1 VTTPVPAPHQL
12 VERRRLAEVADSIS
26 TAASVAEFQ
35 TLLHAGTLALGAER
49 SYFASVSGDGANSA
63 CVVILDCDPAWWHR
77 YRAGSSLH
85 DDPWL
90 GYALR
95 HAAPVLTSELKPN
108 ARQNALFAQAAAAA
122 GFASGL
128 VVPAHSGTL
137 EQRFSVFCLGHSTP
151 GFFDAPTFDAVRVGA
166 RSIAN
171 EMHEWWARNERERL
185 TQSTRLSAQDLE
197 LLERHCAGLSSK
209 QIAAE
214 LNVSCDAVN
223 SRFQRI
229 IVRLGVRTRRA
240 AATVAVKCGLLV
252 L

>member
-1 VTTPVPAPHQL
+1 M
-12 VERRRLAEVADSIS
+12 
-26 TAASVAEFQ
+26 
-35 TLLHAGTLALGAER
+35 
-49 SYFASVSGDGANSA
+49 
-63 CVVILDCDPAWWHR
+63 
-77 YRAGSSLH
+77 
-85 DDPWL
+85 
-90 GYALR
+90 
-95 HAAPVLTSELKPN
+95 
-108 ARQNALFAQAAAAA
+108 
-122 GFASGL
+122 
-128 VVPAHSGTL
+128 
-137 EQRFSVFCLGHSTP
+137 
-151 GFFDAPTFDAVRVGA
+151 RVGA